1 MLLGRRSAKINA
13 RRRTIVLDDF
23 AGQSTANRST
33 IFMNVS
39 NKPFSTRR
47 KSVSSR
53 MTRDNRDD
61 QNAIQQHA
69 DLHATNENMVM
80 HETSGL
86 QRSDTHEKAA
96 DAVSTTITSANNSTL
111 SDLAAF
117 EEIQFLPS
125 VIVQKDVAIA
135 TNISTNL
142 DSDVPKVL
150 DLSQILDLSVPL
162 RENAQAMR
170 PPKVNYV
177 STSTMP
183 LQSQVNVESDLI
195 RMECQG
201 SGQVLDLS
209 VPKLFEPLAPFCENT
224 QAKRPIPGLIAIGQL
239 NVKKYR
245 PAKKVSNA
253 AELDLGELIAKKCDP
268 TKKKST
274 ATKLILE
281 VLEMFD
287 QPETTVAAEEINI
300 SSNFKSDES
309 MGQLIYD
316 GESD

>member
-1 MLLGRRSAKINA
+1 MLFGRRSAKINA

-23 AGQSTANRST
+23 AGPSTANRSM

-47 KSVSSR
+47 KSVNSR
-53 MTRDNRDD
+53 MTPDNRDD
-61 QNAIQQHA
+61 QNAIQQHE
-69 DLHATNENMVM
+69 DLHATNENMAM
-80 HETSGL
+80 HEISGL
-86 QRSDTHEKAA
+86 HRSDTHEKAA
-96 DAVSTTITSANNSTL
+96 DA
-111 SDLAAF
+111 
-117 EEIQFLPS
+117 
-125 VIVQKDVAIA
+125 DVAIA
-135 TNISTNL
+135 TNVSTNL
-142 DSDVPKVL
+142 DKDVPKVV

-170 PPKVNYV
+170 LPKVNYV
-177 STSTMP
+177 STPTMS
-183 LQSQVNVESDLI
+183 LQPQVNVESDLI

-300 SSNFKSDES
+300 SPNFESDES